1 MVNELH
7 IFQIEEQISQIV
19 DDSNHNLQKLL
30 NEIEE
35 IKKRLDNLE
44 KKNEN

>member
-1 MVNELH
+1 MVSELH
-7 IFQIEEQISQIV
+7 IFQIEEQITQIV

-44 KKNEN
+44 KKK